1 MQFERT
7 KIRLSSK
14 QSTIHIYTQGTRK
27 AECRISLKQR
37 KNLTNLP
44 KKLSKKNIDKNHKIK
59 YYKII
64 QKNLI
69 QLWSTKIKRE
79 RERGKNNN
87 NVTIGQKKL
96 SEVNNNSMHKKFGYL
111 WFDYS

>member
-1 MQFERT
+1 MINKNKER
-7 KIRLSSK
+7 K
-14 QSTIHIYTQGTRK
+14 
-27 AECRISLKQR
+27 
-37 KNLTNLP
+37 
-44 KKLSKKNIDKNHKIK
+44 
-59 YYKII
+59 
-64 QKNLI
+64 
-69 QLWSTKIKRE
+69 